1 MKVEN
6 LRFRIIFG
14 QKCETFLPDLASIAA
29 VEKSNAILISLLL
42 VISGFL
48 LYTLRFFFFLSQGLS
63 NFLLMW
69 LVMDIFIFCPWY
81 PVISFYCETQS
92 FGSDHAAA
100 YPYKIIFLSFPFWR
114 TCPVW
119 CLFSWTKPL
128 FSHLFSF
135 CLLVHSFGTQNY
147 FHFRNYFWLP
157 SILSCAISFSFSGIL
172 IMFQVC
178 SILFYFRRYQ

>member
-1 MKVEN
+1 MWN
-6 LRFRIIFG
+6 
-14 QKCETFLPDLASIAA
+14 
-29 VEKSNAILISLLL
+29 ILTRPGFHCCCWEIQCNSDFPTVSYIWFSSLHPK
-42 VISGFL
+42 I
-48 LYTLRFFFFLSQGLS
+48 FFFLSQGLS

-135 CLLVHSFGTQNY
+135 CLLVHFFGTQNY